1 VGLYLRRLLG
11 RNPVVVVVNEIDPET
26 KADFLALVIITAIVV
41 IGLLFWQAVFS
52 AVQPEIEPVKVMR
65 DQFGHR

>member
-1 VGLYLRRLLG
+1 M
-11 RNPVVVVVNEIDPET
+11 NKIDPET
-26 KADFLALVIITAIVV
+26 KADFLALVIVTAIVF

-52 AVQPEIEPVKVMR
+52 AVQPQIEPVKVMR

>member
-1 VGLYLRRLLG
+1 M
-11 RNPVVVVVNEIDPET
+11 NEIDPET